1 MAVEEE
7 GGDVRDVV
15 VFHIV
20 SDGALGDLWE
30 GVCVGGGVEWGG
42 GDKDVRG

>member
-20 SDGALGDLWE
+20 GDGALGDLWE
-30 GVCVGGGVEWGG
+30 GVCVGWRGVERI
-42 GDKDVRG
+42 KM